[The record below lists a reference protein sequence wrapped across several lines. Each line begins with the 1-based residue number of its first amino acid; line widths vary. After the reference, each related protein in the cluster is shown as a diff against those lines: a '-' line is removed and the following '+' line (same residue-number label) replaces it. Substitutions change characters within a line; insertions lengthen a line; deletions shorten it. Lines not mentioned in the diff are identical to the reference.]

1 MAASPDF
8 YITLNNGT
16 KMPRLGLGTWK
27 APPEKTKVGI
37 KTLELSKKFNIVK
50 CQWDIIFPQL
60 KSSSQGL
67 RKYLKLTKTIVR
79 KIQGFLHPSLI
90 HFYIY
95 ICQKFCLFGHL
106 VKFVLIFGEEIGCCV
121 FHFDKNAT
129 SHHPLTHHPQGLVTP
144 SLYST

>member
-27 APPEKTKVGI
+27 APPEKTKVRI
-37 KTLELSKKFNIVK
+37 KTLLSKKFNIVK
-50 CQWDIIFPQL
+50 CQCDIIHNISPIKVIQP
-60 KSSSQGL
+60 GH
-67 RKYLKLTKTIVR
+67 RGCVNICIKLTKTIVR
-79 KIQGFLHPSLI
+79 KIQEILYPSLI
-90 HFYIY
+90 HFYIF

-121 FHFDKNAT
+121 FHFDKTAT
-129 SHHPLTHHPQGLVTP
+129 SHHSFT
-144 SLYST
+144 